1 MPPGQE
7 RLGIVSVKIINDLL
21 ITLDYGA
28 PVRDIRL
35 GPFWTAVLTRNCGL
49 PSTPHAPDHH
59 RSDFPAPV
67 KDAGH
72 LMGQSALGMAR
83 MAHSDSELEA
93 AIGIATINSLIE
105 VEEARCIDLNAADL
119 IEEQGRDKRVAI
131 VGHFPF
137 VERLRQTVKEL
148 WVIEQHPRESDLA
161 ESEAQNTIP
170 KADVVAITGSAFV
183 NHTIE
188 DLLKLCEPKA
198 FVIVLGPST
207 PLSSI
212 LFDYGIDVISGT
224 KVIEPETVLRHVSQ
238 GATFRQMK
246 GVRLLTM
253 KR

>member
-7 RLGIVSVKIINDLL
+7 GLVILSLKIINDLL
-21 ITLDYGA
+21 TVLDYQA
-28 PVRDIRL
+28 TLKDIRL

-49 PSTPHAPDHH
+49 ASTPHAPDHH

-72 LMGQSALGMAR
+72 LMGKSALGMAR

-93 AIGIATINSLIE
+93 AIGIATINSLLEIE
-105 VEEARCIDLNAADL
+105 ETRCIDLNAADL
-119 IEEQGRDKRVAI
+119 IQEKGRDKRVAI

-137 VERLRQTVKEL
+137 VKKLRETTKEL
-148 WVIEQHPRESDLA
+148 WVIEKHPRESDLG
-161 ESEAQNTIP
+161 ESEAQNIIP

-188 DLLKLCEPKA
+188 DLLTLCEPMA

-207 PLSSI
+207 LLSPI
-212 LFDYGIDVISGT
+212 LFDYGVDVISGT
-224 KVIEPETVLRHVSQ
+224 KVVDIETVLRYVSQ

-253 KR
+253 KK

>member
-1 MPPGQE
+1 MSLE
-7 RLGIVSVKIINDLL
+7 IINNLL
-21 ITLDYGA
+21 TVLDYQA
-28 PVRDIRL
+28 TVKEIRL
-35 GPFWTAVLTRNCGL
+35 GAFWTAVLTRNCGL
-49 PSTPHAPDHH
+49 ASTPHAPDHH
-59 RSDFPAPV
+59 NTDLPAPV

-72 LMGQSALGMAR
+72 LMEKSALGLAR
-83 MAHSDSELEA
+83 MARSESELET

-105 VEEARCIDLNAADL
+105 IEESRCIDLNAAEL
-119 IEEQGRDKRVAI
+119 IQEKGSGKRVAI

-137 VERLRQTVKEL
+137 VNRLRETTKEL
-148 WVIEQHPRESDLA
+148 YVIEKHPRESDLA
-161 ESEAQNTIP
+161 ENEAQNIIP

-188 DLLKLCEPKA
+188 DLLKLCEPNA
-198 FVIVLGPST
+198 LVIVLGPST
-207 PLSSI
+207 PLSPI

-238 GATFRQMK
+238 GSTFRQMK

>member
-7 RLGIVSVKIINDLL
+7 GARIVSLEIINALL
-21 ITLDYGA
+21 TALDYQA
-28 PVRDIRL
+28 AVKDIRL

-49 PSTPHAPDHH
+49 ASTPHGLDHH
-59 RSDFPAPV
+59 RDHFPAPV

-72 LMGQSALGMAR
+72 LMEKVALGLAR
-83 MAHSDSELEA
+83 MARSDSESEA
-93 AIGIATINSLIE
+93 AIGMATINSLIE
-105 VEEARCIDLNAADL
+105 IEESRCIDLNAADL

-137 VERLRQTVKEL
+137 VKKLRETTKEL
-148 WVIEQHPRESDLA
+148 WVIEKHPGDTDLA
-161 ESEAQNTIP
+161 ESEAQNIIP
-170 KADVVAITGSAFV
+170 KADMVAITGSAFV

-188 DLLKLCEPKA
+188 DLLTLCEPRA

-207 PLSSI
+207 PLSPI

-224 KVIEPETVLRHVSQ
+224 KVIEPETVLCHVSQ

>member
-7 RLGIVSVKIINDLL
+7 GLAIVSVRIINDLL
-21 ITLDYGA
+21 STLDYQSA
-28 PVRDIRL
+28 VKDIRL

-49 PSTPHAPDHH
+49 ASTPHMPDHH
-59 RSDFPAPV
+59 SSHILVPV

-72 LMGQSALGMAR
+72 LMEKSALGLAR
-83 MAHSDSELEA
+83 MARSDSELEA
-93 AIGIATINSLIE
+93 AIGIAAINSLIE
-105 VEEARCIDLNAADL
+105 IEETRCIDLNAAEL
-119 IEEQGRDKRVAI
+119 IQEKGRDKRIAI

-137 VERLRQTVKEL
+137 VARLRETTKEL
-148 WVIEQHPRESDLA
+148 WVIEKHPKESDLA
-161 ESEAQNTIP
+161 ESEAQNIIP

-183 NHTIE
+183 NHTME
-188 DLLKLCEPKA
+188 DILRLCEPKA

-207 PLSSI
+207 PLSPI
-212 LFDYGIDVISGT
+212 LFEYGIDAISGT
-224 KVIEPETVLRHVSQ
+224 KVVDTETVLCHVSQ

>member
-7 RLGIVSVKIINDLL
+7 GPRIVSLEIISHL
-21 ITLDYGA
+21 ITVLDYQA
-28 PVRDIRL
+28 TVKDIRL

-49 PSTPHAPDHH
+49 ASTPHGPDHH
-59 RSDFPAPV
+59 STDLPAPV

-72 LMGQSALGMAR
+72 LMEKSALGLAR
-83 MAHSDSELEA
+83 MARSESELEA

-105 VEEARCIDLNAADL
+105 IEESQCIDLNAADL
-119 IEEQGRDKRVAI
+119 IQEKGRDKRVAI

-137 VERLRQTVKEL
+137 VNRLRETTKEL
-148 WVIEQHPRESDLA
+148 WVIEKRPRESDLA
-161 ESEAQNTIP
+161 ESEAQNIIP

-183 NHTIE
+183 NHTVE

-207 PLSSI
+207 PLTPI
-212 LFDYGIDVISGT
+212 LFEYEIDVISGT
-224 KVIEPETVLRHVSQ
+224 KVVEPETVLRHVSQ
-238 GATFRQMK
+238 GSTFRQMK